1 MKDRFKKRY
10 QEKEWKKKVDLSI
23 LFQLDELAREMHLLA
38 KKRKEKE
45 DREDGA
51 LQKYADRLTYLL
63 AVANER
69 VEVPTL
75 KGERIQSPE
84 SEPSI

>member
-10 QEKEWKKKVDLSI
+10 QEKEWKKKVDIGI

-38 KKRKEKE
+38 KKKTDEVM
-45 DREDGA
+45 
-51 LQKYADRLTYLL
+51 QKYADRLTYLL

-69 VEVPTL
+69 IEVPTL
-75 KGERIQSPE
+75 IGEKIRSPE
-84 SEPSI
+84 LETKS

>member
-1 MKDRFKKRY
+1 MKDRFRKRY
-10 QEKEWKKKVDLSI
+10 QEKEWKKKVDLGI

-38 KKRKEKE
+38 KKKTDE
-45 DREDGA
+45 A

-69 VEVPTL
+69 IEVPTL
-75 KGERIQSPE
+75 VGEKIQSPE
-84 SEPSI
+84 PEASS